1 MVGAIKWLR
10 ITGEAIQGIG
20 IYGAL
25 FHWLARFD
33 TPADWARVQAEQANA
48 AAHGEFM
55 CIYDPLPLLHNP
67 AINSF
72 LTRAATLWWAAVLL
86 AVSFALSVGPQ
97 LWALRRGYDDEV
109 AVSEREMV
117 LVAFAISLAMVVP
130 FTL

>member
-10 ITGEAIQGIG
+10 IAGEAMEGIG

-48 AAHGEFM
+48 AAHGGFM
-55 CIYDPLPLLHNP
+55 CVYDPLPLLHNP
-67 AINSF
+67 AVNSW
-72 LTRAATLWWAAVLL
+72 LTSTAALWWTAVVFV
-86 AVSFALSVGPQ
+86 AGFALSVGPQ